1 MKTENCQAFW
11 HNKKGAGCVATF
23 PSSELPEFVMKRW
36 RQRQECDVYYY
47 VQDQGI
53 PLDEHGYRVSEY
65 RAGKVWKLDDGSDR
79 WNYYF
84 DEPRTQNPVLKHE
97 KRK

>member
-11 HNKKGAGCVATF
+11 HNKKGAGCGATF

-36 RQRQECDVYYY
+36 RQRQECDVYY
-47 VQDQGI
+47 VKDQEI
-53 PLDEHGYRVSEY
+53 PLDEHGYRDIEY

-79 WNYYF
+79 WDYYF
-84 DEPRTQNPVLKHE
+84 DFDEP
-97 KRK
+97 